1 MTEQIPTQQVASKPT
16 VAKRGVL
23 ITLLAIAIAVTV
35 GALAVSNTQ
44 GLRGST
50 VMNFKA
56 DAVPATSSKVEKNEI
71 ITKVTTSRD
80 DRLATK
86 EASTSTS
93 TTTNA
98 KLAKVQSAVQKTQA
112 EVKKISKMLPVET
125 KDEKKVKIQ
134 QTNTINH

>member
-44 GLRGST
+44 GLRGSVP

-56 DAVPATSSKVEKNEI
+56 DAVPATSTKVEKNEI

-93 TTTNA
+93 TSTNA

-112 EVKKISKMLPVET
+112 EVKKISKMLPIET
-125 KDEKKVKIQ
+125 KDEKKVKI
-134 QTNTINH
+134 NHNH

>member
-44 GLRGST
+44 GLRGSAAT

-125 KDEKKVKIQ
+125 KDEKKVKI
-134 QTNTINH
+134 NHNH